1 MKLVLDG
8 IKPEDKNLAIN
19 VMNYLKSGNRVI
31 GDPGEG
37 LKQTLAKLE
46 EQKANRDFGI
56 LDWKTVDADLEE
68 QISKTKAGI
77 RGEEQLCEYLATLIK
92 YDDKLDGLIAFAS
105 LAYDFNFLIINDTY
119 ITIN

>member
-37 LKQTLAKLE
+37 LRQTLAKLE
-46 EQKANRDFGI
+46 EISISTAYSWLNRWNENGI
-56 LDWKTVDADLEE
+56 ESLR
-68 QISKTKAGI
+68 TKPRSERPGRPAGP
-77 RGEEQLCEYLATLIK
+77 A
-92 YDDKLDGLIAFAS
+92 A
-105 LAYDFNFLIINDTY
+105 
-119 ITIN
+119 